1 MHKKSGPQLEKIR
14 KDIIK
19 VFKNI
24 GFQIEINI
32 NLKIVNFL
40 DVTFNLSESSYKPY
54 KKPNDELLYINVNSN
69 HPPQILKQ
77 IPISINNRLNQ
88 NSSNENIFNSSK
100 RVYEDALK
108 KSGFKNFELKFEKK
122 IAKKRNRNRNIIWF
136 NPPYSKNVSTNIGK
150 IFLKLVDKHFPPSNK
165 LHKIFNRNT
174 IKVSYSCTKNLE
186 RIIKGHNYALINK
199 NEHIKEKNTDYCNC
213 KQKIDCP
220 LNGKCLSKNVIY
232 KCIVSSQNNP
242 DKQYI
247 GLTEGE
253 WKKRYANHKQ
263 SFKHKKYSK
272 ETMLSKYIWD
282 LKEKNKNFNLQ
293 WSILK
298 SAPAYNNISKKCMLC
313 LQEKFEIIT
322 HLNQENL
329 LNKKSELISKCRHEN
344 KYLLKNYKNK

>member
-1 MHKKSGPQLEKIR
+1 MGSYDGAEICEFVGLFILNSLAKIIPINQLGLYRDDGLIIMHKKSGPQFEKIR
-14 KDIIK
+14 IDIIK

-24 GFQIEINI
+24 GFQIEKNI
-32 NLKIVNFL
+32 NLKIVNFI
-40 DVTFNLSESSYKPY
+40 DVTFNFSENFYKPY

-77 IPISINNRLNQ
+77 IPILINYRLNQ

-136 NPPYSKNVSTNIGK
+136 NPPYSKNVLTNIGK
-150 IFLKLVDKHFPPSNK
+150 NFLKLVDKHFPPTNK

-199 NEHIKEKNTDYCNC
+199 NEHIKEKNTENCNC

-220 LNGKCLSKNVIY
+220 LNGKCLSKNIIY
-232 KCIVSSQNNP
+232 KYIVSSQNSPN
-242 DKQYI
+242 
-247 GLTEGE
+247 
-253 WKKRYANHKQ
+253 
-263 SFKHKKYSK
+263 
-272 ETMLSKYIWD
+272 
-282 LKEKNKNFNLQ
+282 
-293 WSILK
+293 
-298 SAPAYNNISKKCMLC
+298 
-313 LQEKFEIIT
+313 
-322 HLNQENL
+322 
-329 LNKKSELISKCRHEN
+329 
-344 KYLLKNYKNK
+344 